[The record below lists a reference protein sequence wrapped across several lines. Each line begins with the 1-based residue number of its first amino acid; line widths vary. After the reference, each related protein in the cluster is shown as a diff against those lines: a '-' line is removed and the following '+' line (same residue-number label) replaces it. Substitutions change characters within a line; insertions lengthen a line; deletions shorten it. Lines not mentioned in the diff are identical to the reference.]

1 MTVAMCKDRSSFHM
15 YTNVFLL
22 RVCRAEKLT
31 NLDMFVSPI
40 DEPLIDLVTEAQS
53 VVFDAEVGDHLQL
66 VSGENLQ
73 EDDRSH

>member
-1 MTVAMCKDRSSFHM
+1 
-15 YTNVFLL
+15 
-22 RVCRAEKLT
+22 
-31 NLDMFVSPI
+31 MFVSPI